1 MGGHRACWPDTWLC
15 PCPGQPPP
23 RPRPPPAAG
32 SWLSLPAWTFLVI
45 GFSPSPRGGKPLPG
59 AGSRRTNQ
67 VSTGMAPRFCLG
79 CREGGSSRRTC
90 WLGVWRM
97 DRSSWSPERREG
109 MFGGGGGLALSPPG
123 GAELHSCEVGPEA
136 WRLQALPG
144 QAQENRTG
152 PRPLRARATDIG
164 SDRALAPG
172 AHGSGWQ
179 ELLSCRRA
187 GPRAGVGTSWG
198 QGLDLRAWG
207 TSGAAW
213 ASWAQQGSQ
222 G

>member
-15 PCPGQPPP
+15 PLPW
-23 RPRPPPAAG
+23 AA
-32 SWLSLPAWTFLVI
+32 A
-45 GFSPSPRGGKPLPG
+45 SPSPSPARRRKLAVPASLDVSGNWLQPEPSGREAPAWSWKQEDKPGQHGDGPSFL
-59 AGSRRTNQ
+59 
-67 VSTGMAPRFCLG
+67 
-79 CREGGSSRRTC
+79 
-90 WLGVWRM
+90 LGVQG
-97 DRSSWSPERREG
+97 RRLLSEDVLAGGLEDEQELMEPRTEG
-109 MFGGGGGLALSPPG
+109 RHVRGWGLALSPPG